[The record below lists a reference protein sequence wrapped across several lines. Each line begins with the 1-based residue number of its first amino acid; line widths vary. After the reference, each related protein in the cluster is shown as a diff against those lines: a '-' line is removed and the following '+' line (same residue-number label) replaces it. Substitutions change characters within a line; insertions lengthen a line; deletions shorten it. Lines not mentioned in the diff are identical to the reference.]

1 MTTALIISLISLGA
15 AYGAVTWWSLRKISD
30 LGGQVVGAMKE
41 EATAKLEK
49 ATTVTRLERAEFER
63 DAAKSAL
70 STAQARIKSL
80 EEALHDVLS
89 ISAGDGVGASLRAD
103 DAAARVRQR
112 IAKYRADHPDAGGAG
127 SALPASAGPAAVSG
141 VGAAGVAAPARD
153 LPR

>member
-1 MTTALIISLISLGA
+1 MTTALIIALISLGA
-15 AYGAVTWWSLRKISD
+15 AYGAVTWWAMRRISD

-41 EATAKLEK
+41 EAASKLEK

-63 DAAKSAL
+63 DAVKSAL
-70 STAQARIKSL
+70 SAAHARIKSL

-89 ISAGDGVGASLRAD
+89 ISAGDGAGAGLRAD

-112 IAKYRADHPDAGGAG
+112 IAKYRAEHPDAAGTGG
-127 SALPASAGPAAVSG
+127 ALPASAGPAGVSG
-141 VGAAGVAAPARD
+141 VGAAGAAAPARD

>member
-89 ISAGDGVGASLRAD
+89 ISAGSGSGLRAD

-112 IAKYRADHPDAGGAG
+112 IADYRAEHPDAAGTGG
-127 SALPASAGPAAVSG
+127 ALPAGAGAAAVSG
-141 VGAAGVAAPARD
+141 VGATGAAAPSRD